1 MRRGAEEA
9 AERDGHP
16 GAAGS
21 ARPDEGEDDEGNAEG
36 DQSRGRLQKK
46 PEKVAGQAAGFVEG
60 RFFRM
65 AEGDEDGKEH
75 EGAQKEGAEELR
87 RSTVF
92 HGLGFYVRP
101 AAASTGVRVR
111 RPAPVNAVRGYGI
124 VSRKSGV
131 SGFHPKPM
139 SLLKEK
145 PRPAIWLGALF
156 FTIFA
161 AIAAALLARHDL
173 ALARWAQSLPRAHD
187 NYTLWWFVE
196 NFGEIP
202 TWTVVGMAAV
212 FYFLSFRV
220 GRWRRFRPALAFVL
234 LTELIGPGLF
244 NLALKYTINRPRP
257 GNGLGFFPLFA
268 IGPDRTDNGFPS
280 GHTASAFVLLALAY
294 LIPRSKPVLRRLAAA
309 FFAAWGLAVGLSRV
323 IWGVHYPTDVLFGAL
338 ITIAVEW
345 ILWQGWFKKRIE
357 NADPGPGA
365 API

>member
-1 MRRGAEEA
+1 LGRRAEEA
-9 AERDGHP
+9 AERDGHS

-21 ARPDEGEDDEGNAEG
+21 ARPDEGEDDEGDAEG
-36 DQSRGRLQKK
+36 DQGRGRLQKK
-46 PEKVAGQAAGFVEG
+46 PEKMAGHTAGFVEG

-65 AEGDEDGKEH
+65 AEGDEDGKED

-87 RSTVF
+87 RSTGF
-92 HGLGFYVRP
+92 HGSGFYARL

-124 VSRKSGV
+124 VCRRFGV
-131 SGFHPKPM
+131 SGLHEKPM
-139 SLLKEK
+139 DLLKVK

-161 AIAAALLARHDL
+161 AVAAAVLARHDL

-202 TWTVVGMAAV
+202 TWTVVSLAAV
-212 FYFLSFRV
+212 FFALSYRI

-244 NLALKYTINRPRP
+244 NLVLKYTINRPRP

-294 LIPRSKPVLRRLAAA
+294 LVPRSKPVLRRLAAG
-309 FFAAWGLAVGLSRV
+309 FFMAWGLAVAVSRV

-345 ILWQGWFKKRIE
+345 LLWTAWFRE
-357 NADPGPGA
+357 RVEAAAADP
-365 API
+365 